1 MAILSLNFVT
11 GRKEQCHLALSE
23 VGEGDLKSFQRVS
36 VWLSPWSSRNGMRW
50 SRLRYLWCIGCCV
63 QKGYNIL
70 ASHSST
76 LGSFSD
82 GPRLLSCFSLSPCP
96 LFYTLSVSSLSV
108 FSLLSV
114 VNHIAVC
121 MQACISP
128 TPWTLSTS
136 GVTPP
141 LNKSCGLEDQASK
154 LVRVVCKV
162 RVHNPWVWSSCAVLW
177 GCSWVSWHLWN
188 VPQLSASGV
197 FVACVPIV
205 LSLFWISMDYV
216 F

>member
-1 MAILSLNFVT
+1 MALLSLNFVT

-23 VGEGDLKSFQRVS
+23 VREGDLKSFQRVS
-36 VWLSPWSSRNGMRW
+36 VWSPWSSRNGMRW
-50 SRLRYLWCIGCCV
+50 SRLMYLWCIGCCV
-63 QKGYNIL
+63 QNGYNIL

-76 LGSFSD
+76 LGSLSD

-96 LFYTLSVSSLSV
+96 LFYTLFPPFLFSPCCQLSITLLSACKPVSALHLGLCQHLELLHLWIKAV
-108 FSLLSV
+108 GLKTRQASLLELC
-114 VNHIAVC
+114 A
-121 MQACISP
+121 
-128 TPWTLSTS
+128 
-136 GVTPP
+136 
-141 LNKSCGLEDQASK
+141 
-154 LVRVVCKV
+154 KV

-188 VPQLSASGV
+188 VSQLSASGV